1 MYNSKNKKSGNL
13 LLIIIIFLLLLFIIA
28 SILLFYDYS
37 SQKNVSP
44 TGKVVSSEK
53 AGSENIYPNPELTP
67 GDVMTVNK
75 SIVCVTGYTST
86 VRDVSTSLKKKVYA
100 EYNVEYPQLRG
111 SYEVDHFI
119 PLELG
124 GSNDIT
130 NLWLEPAEPRPGFHE
145 KDRVENYLHDQVC
158 NHNMSLIEAQNE
170 IKTDW
175 YSVYLKIN

>member
-1 MYNSKNKKSGNL
+1 MDKSNNKRGSNL
-13 LLIIIIFLLLLFIIA
+13 LFIVIIILLLLFIIL
-28 SILLFYDYS
+28 SILLFYDYN
-37 SQKNVSP
+37 SQKTTAP
-44 TGKVVSSEK
+44 TGNVVSSEK
-53 AGSENIYPNPELTP
+53 AGSENIYPNPELTL
-67 GDVMTVNK
+67 GAVMTIDK

-86 VRDVSTSLKKKVYA
+86 VRDVSVSLKKKVYA
-100 EYNVEYPQLRG
+100 EYNTQYPQTKG

-124 GSNDIT
+124 GSNDLT

-145 KDRVENYLHDQVC
+145 KDKVENYLHDQVC

-170 IKTDW
+170 IKNDW